1 VIDGAA
7 GLGTLA
13 LRPRV
18 LGDQGDAPSARTLLD
33 IFTATVQSHPDEPAV
48 DDGRNALSYREFAAA
63 AEELAD
69 RLAEAGVGRGDRV
82 GVRLPSGTC
91 DLYVAILGV
100 LAAGAA
106 YVPVD
111 ADDPDE
117 RARLVFREAGV
128 ALVLSSVTPPPGAA
142 SRTARLPPGP
152 GDDAWIIFTSGS
164 TGTPKGV
171 AVSHRSAAA
180 FVDAEAGLFL
190 RKKPVKPGDRVL
202 AGLSVAFDASCEE
215 MWLAWRNGACLV
227 PAPRSLVRSG
237 VDLGPWL
244 VDQRITIVST
254 VPTLAALWPHDCLDG
269 VRLLI
274 FGGEACPPELAER
287 LVEEDREV

>member
-1 VIDGAA
+1 MIDDAA
-7 GLGTLA
+7 GPGTLA

-82 GVRLPSGTC
+82 
-91 DLYVAILGV
+91 
-100 LAAGAA
+100 
-106 YVPVD
+106 PVD

-128 ALVLSSVTPPPGAA
+128 AHVLSSVTPPPGAA

-180 FVDAEAGLFL
+180 FVDAEARLFL

-254 VPTLAALWPHDCLDG
+254 VPTLAALWPHDCLAG
-269 VRLLI
+269 VRLL
-274 FGGEACPPELAER
+274 F
-287 LVEEDREV
+287 